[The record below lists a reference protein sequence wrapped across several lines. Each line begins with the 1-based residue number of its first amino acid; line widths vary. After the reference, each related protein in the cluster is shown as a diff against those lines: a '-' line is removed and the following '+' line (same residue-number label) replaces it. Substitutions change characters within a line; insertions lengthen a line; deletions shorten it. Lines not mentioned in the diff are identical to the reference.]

1 MSRRTHAHSKSV
13 ANLCLSPNLGG
24 EIMNWNKARIDF
36 QHNPAKVNRDYYCKC
51 CDELGQAISQW
62 SATQPELFEQFK
74 LWFESHPEY

>member
-1 MSRRTHAHSKSV
+1 MSRRTHEQSKSV

-36 QHNPAKVNRDYYCKC
+36 QNNPAKVNRDYYCKC
-51 CDELGQAISQW
+51 CGELGQAITQW
-62 SATQPELFEQFK
+62 SSAQPELFEQFK